1 MRMRKSSRFLP
12 RGDFATGQ
20 MPVGGRLNQLMR
32 SRCWLLIMG
41 RFQKKGL
48 QKNSESELGN
58 SSKYSGSEGEI
69 INGRIQK
76 RSKLKKTRRKVNGK
90 EGVACLGDQS
100 CDTST
105 HPSPDSAMENSK
117 VLTNGCCRH
126 LSATLDHSVRTVVSM
141 DCEMVGVGN
150 RSVLAKCSILDYNGQ
165 VLYNEYIRPSKP
177 ISDYR
182 TKWSGI
188 KPHHMKG
195 AQPFGKAIQTIKQTL
210 KGNIIVG
217 HDLVHDFAVIGL
229 QHPRTSVRDTAKFVP
244 LRGLAGLEHTLSP
257 SLKNLTANLLGRSIQ
272 NGSHCS
278 LEDARAALDIYRKY
292 ESAWEEHL
300 LDKTFWLQDQFW
312 PEDICY
318 LG

>member
-1 MRMRKSSRFLP
+1 
-12 RGDFATGQ
+12 
-20 MPVGGRLNQLMR
+20 
-32 SRCWLLIMG
+32 MG

-48 QKNSESELGN
+48 QKNSESELGVT
-58 SSKYSGSEGEI
+58 SKYSGSEGEI

-76 RSKLKKTRRKVNGK
+76 RTKLKKARRKVNGK
-90 EGVACLGDQS
+90 EGVVCLGDQS

-105 HPSPDSAMENSK
+105 HPSPDSTMENSK
-117 VLTNGCCRH
+117 VLTGGCCRH
-126 LSATLDHSVRTVVSM
+126 LSATLNDSVRTVVSM

-210 KGNIIVG
+210 QGNIIVG

-244 LRGLAGLEHTLSP
+244 LRQLAGLEHTLSHIIGVM
-257 SLKNLTANLLGRSIQ
+257 ANAY
-272 NGSHCS
+272 
-278 LEDARAALDIYRKY
+278 D
-292 ESAWEEHL
+292 
-300 LDKTFWLQDQFW
+300 
-312 PEDICY
+312 
-318 LG
+318 